1 MYDLP
6 ANGILQLPA
15 SAKPYRLAIPSIL
28 PSHHEVKSCLGYS
41 FHAMESHRIRPM
53 PPGISLIS
61 FIGAETSGIYFR
73 YQKIDIVIQKP
84 FTGKK
89 EDRR

>member
-1 MYDLP
+1 M
-6 ANGILQLPA
+6 Q
-15 SAKPYRLAIPSIL
+15 
-28 PSHHEVKSCLGYS
+28 
-41 FHAMESHRIRPM
+41 MESHRIRPM

-84 FTGKK
+84 FAGKK
-89 EDRR
+89 EDRRYQIQVEIYEQT